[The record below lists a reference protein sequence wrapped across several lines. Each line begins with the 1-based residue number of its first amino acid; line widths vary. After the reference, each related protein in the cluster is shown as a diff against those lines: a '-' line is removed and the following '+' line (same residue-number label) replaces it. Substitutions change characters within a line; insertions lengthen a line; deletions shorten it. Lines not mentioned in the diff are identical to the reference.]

1 GLQSAVQGIVKAA
14 AGAAVGAAAAAAGA
28 AGAVA
33 GAAAGAAGAGGVG
46 GAGGG
51 GGAGG
56 APGAAA
62 GGGGLGPG
70 ISPKR
75 GTFGSGRQT
84 GDSVGGRFDW
94 SDDATSWMDDL
105 VIGRDGEEDLE
116 EMKTPELAE
125 ADLLVWMGDLN
136 YRVEGVS
143 HEHARHQVAARNLP
157 ALLASDQL
165 LREMAGGRAFR
176 GMEEGLIAFPPTY
189 KFDRGTPDPLVFHC
203 AFFDKLT
210 LNSPSPFL
218 PCPTLAS
225 LHALP
230 LCPVPCLC
238 APRTASVPH
247 ALPLCPTPRITAY
260 DSGEKRRVPAW
271 CDRVLFRDSFTPSLL
286 PMLPPT
292 LGPTLPPIL
301 APSLPLSLSLPAAP
315 NNPSQPLYPLAS
327 PPTPTTGTPNHTS
340 SPNRIPSPNHMSSP
354 NRGPSPTLAS
364 DSLIASPSALPP
376 YTAVAA
382 ATGTAAAE
390 PCIAAAL
397 ATTALIEREADDDDE
412 VSPALGRLLRR
423 LKSHDSAA
431 ELDGTEGPAG
441 SGTSKDDGSV
451 GSQAPVGASLAPS
464 AAASAPG
471 VPGTGLTA
479 SLSVS
484 APQRATEEQECT
496 LTQPVKAHVLRYDAC
511 MEAIQSDHKPVRCL
525 LDVSVASVDL
535 PATRCLLGRLLTLS
549 SQVRAA
555 LQNSHHLP
563 DVPAAGTC
571 VDVDPATGQASVIV
585 MNRNESDSMGFIVQC
600 EGETVSWSETK
611 EETKATEGGR
621 DEGAEGRKGM
631 LGGMCGGSG
640 RGDWP
645 RGQMVR
651 AGGGFPL
658 WLKVLPGAGILIA
671 GGSMTI
677 NFCVSTSHAAPPGSP
692 ATREHTQNTVHTE
705 KRAHTGH
712 TEQHEQH
719 ESGSGLLLQ
728 PVEQQ
733 PIRRG
738 SDGEEAEAGQG
749 QVCGQEPRWQRIAM
763 TARTSRIPAFGDW
776 ALDDH
781 DDSQGDES
789 DRRLKYTHEFALL
802 RQKPRGPPSPHSL
815 LLDASSFDSA
825 TPSFSPSSAT
835 PSAASAGSAASEFSA
850 SSFVTA
856 SRHSRGSS
864 SDRSSDDN
872 SLPSTTRDVS
882 AGVRDDVERIL
893 ASTSP
898 LSPVS
903 PAADTCLFPEWTP
916 ILPQRRISQGRKGG
930 FLAAS
935 SSRSSGKSVSRSSSS
950 SSSGGGGSGK
960 NASKRRELPVLLNS
974 SQLDQL
980 DMPPPPP
987 LLPLSASS
995 SLQASDSGADST
1007 DTLTAGSNANDA
1019 DDSSSLA
1026 THRAAEC
1033 TSPSRPRYD
1042 HGSDS
1047 PSYDSPPLPRYS
1059 FTFHSPAPG
1068 TFCAS
1073 GASCA
1078 DPSAPG
1084 ATSGEASPG
1093 EAAERVRQRLR
1104 NSRSLRI
1111 SVSRQLMDSSNSAP
1125 SSPVRASGAF
1135 GSPFG
1140 SPSASDYENG
1150 SSATPGRRG
1159 SRAQGAAAADRCW
1172 DDSSVLALLE
1182 HSRLCRQEVVQL
1194 LGLCQPG
1201 LAPLAPSA
1209 QPAPVAPVAEVAEVS
1224 AIAPTAPAAPVV
1236 SSAGIVKD
1244 SSGGE
1249 RQAEASAGAHTAG
1262 GTGEAR
1268 FKIETACAEGR
1279 AEPVN
1284 SSSCASAC
1292 PASMTAPHAYTDSTT
1307 AHMTETDAGK
1317 NDKSL
1322 TESAGGNAGGS
1333 VIGSIIPCC
1342 PGTGGMGGISRAALR
1357 VAAAPRAPC
1366 SVAPSQSRGRAFPP
1380 TMSSAL
1386 KYNAGAEDKGFSV
1399 MFAEMRERR
1408 QQEKAAADATGNAAA
1423 AASGFDD
1430 DSEENKIQGGTVAA
1444 GSCGDTS
1451 KVSSSPPRTKA
1462 ACRSSKSLQWIGVRA
1477 DDMDFILKELAE
1489 AAMGGGEEV
1498 AGFDEFAGEETED
1511 DGGGLS
1517 ESDYVS
1523 EETSDCDCSEAERQ
1537 DNELIAVLRKVQGRE
1552 WWGGTCAGGGP
1563 EEA

>member
-1 GLQSAVQGIVKAA
+1 MKTPELAEADLLVWMGNLNYRVEGVSHEQARHHPLPSPNLSSPYLSSPCILL
-14 AGAAVGAAAAAAGA
+14 AGPGGHENARVSRGGPAGVD
-28 AGAVA
+28 GRPQLP
-33 GAAAGAAGAGGVG
+33 
-46 GAGGG
+46 GGG
-51 GGAGG
+51 HVTRGSNTAFFR
-56 APGAAA
+56 ASRLPT
-62 GGGGLGPG
+62 
-70 ISPKR
+70 SPLP
-75 GTFGSGRQT
+75 FPPLPSSLQ
-84 GDSVGGRFDW
+84 DV
-94 SDDATSWMDDL
+94 
-105 VIGRDGEEDLE
+105 E

-189 KFDRGTPDPLVFHC
+189 KFDRGTPDPL
-203 AFFDKLT
+203 
-210 LNSPSPFL
+210 
-218 PCPTLAS
+218 
-225 LHALP
+225 
-230 LCPVPCLC
+230 
-238 APRTASVPH
+238 
-247 ALPLCPTPRITAY
+247 AY

-412 VSPALGRLLRR
+412 VSPALG
-423 LKSHDSAA
+423 HDSAA

-441 SGTSKDDGSV
+441 SGTSKDDGNV
-451 GSQAPVGASLAPS
+451 GSQAPVGAPLAPS

-631 LGGMCGGSG
+631 LGGTCSGSG

-692 ATREHTQNTVHTE
+692 ATREHTQNTMHTE

-749 QVCGQEPRWQRIAM
+749 QVCGQEVRGQAQSAGTGEGERVLNMSLTTWGPAPVSTQTHRFSLRIPHSLHLPYEHFESTPRWQRIAM

-864 SDRSSDDN
+864 SDRSGDN
-872 SLPSTTRDVS
+872 SLPPTTRDVS

-1007 DTLTAGSNANDA
+1007 DALTAGSNANDA

-1073 GASCA
+1073 GASSA
-1078 DPSAPG
+1078 DPSAPV

-1224 AIAPTAPAAPVV
+1224 AVAPTAPAAPVV
-1236 SSAGIVKD
+1236 SSAGIMKD

-1307 AHMTETDAGK
+1307 VHMTETDAGK

-1423 AASGFDD
+1423 AASGFDE

-1489 AAMGGGEEV
+1489 AAMGGGGEEV

-1552 WWGGTCAGGGP
+1552 
-1563 EEA
+1563 